1 MNAIERF
8 NLLLGM
14 NLYRWGFVA
23 SLAFALCVANRG
35 AEQPL
40 KFEEVFN
47 LVRTNLIHLGE
58 AELNQLAAEGL
69 LRELGELAQLGPQ
82 ATNDPAREAVTRRD
96 VFADSFGYIRVAEV
110 TAGLPRE
117 LKAASEALVST
128 NRLKGLVIDMRYAK
142 GRDYQA
148 AAQTA
153 DLFVKEEQPL
163 LKLGGKELRSTAK
176 SSALDLPLAILVNGE
191 TRGAAEAL
199 AAILRDAEAGL
210 VIGSRTA
217 GEAHL
222 YQTFT
227 LSTGQQLS
235 LGSIPVS
242 LPNGDSLPTE
252 GLRPDISVSV
262 QQEAEREYFRDPY
275 VDLSRV
281 FANPNATNLTASAT
295 NRVRPM
301 NEAELVR
308 RHREG
313 ISIDPGAELFEDD
326 EQPQVVTD
334 PVLARGLDFLKG
346 VSVLQQFRPL

>member
-1 MNAIERF
+1 
-8 NLLLGM
+8 M
-14 NLYRWGFVA
+14 NLYRWAAMG
-23 SLAFALCVANRG
+23 SLALSLVSANRA

-47 LVRTNLIHLGE
+47 LVRTNLLDVNE
-58 AELNQLAAEGL
+58 AELNRMAAEGL
-69 LRELGELAQLGPQ
+69 LGQLGGLVQLGP
-82 ATNDPAREAVTRRD
+82 APDTNQPTAEAVTRKD
-96 VFADSFGYIRVAEV
+96 IFSDSYGYIRVGEV
-110 TAGLPRE
+110 TPGLPRE
-117 LKAASEALVST
+117 LKSAHEALATT
-128 NRLKGLVIDMRYAK
+128 NRLKGLVIDLRYAK

-148 AAQTA
+148 AVQAA
-153 DLFVKEEQPL
+153 DLFVKEQQAL
-163 LKLGGKELRSTAK
+163 LKLGGKELSSTAK
-176 SSALDLPLAILVNGE
+176 KSALELPLAILVNDE

-199 AAILRDAEAGL
+199 AAILRDIEAGL

-217 GEAHL
+217 GEARL
-222 YQTFT
+222 FQTFT

-242 LPNGDSLPTE
+242 LPDGQTIPSE
-252 GLRPDISVSV
+252 GLRPDISVRV
-262 QQEAEREYFRDPY
+262 EPQAERDYFRDPF

-281 FANPNATNLTASAT
+281 FPDPNATNLVASST
-295 NRVRPM
+295 NRARPI

-313 ISIDPGAELFEDD
+313 ISVDPTAELFEDD
-326 EQPQVVTD
+326 QQPQVVTD